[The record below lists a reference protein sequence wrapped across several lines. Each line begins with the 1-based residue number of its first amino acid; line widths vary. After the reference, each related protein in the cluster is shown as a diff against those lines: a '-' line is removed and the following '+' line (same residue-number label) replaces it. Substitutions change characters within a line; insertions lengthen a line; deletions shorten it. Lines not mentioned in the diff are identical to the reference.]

1 MPTPSSRASAGG
13 TPDAGGAGL
22 SNKPEATL
30 AREAELCY
38 ASVAM
43 RIKALIRTVPDFPKP
58 GIRFRD
64 ITPLLANAAGFQHVT
79 RAFAERYAGK
89 VDKVAA
95 IEARGFIFG
104 SAIAHALNVG
114 FVPIRK
120 PGKLPHDSIGH
131 DYELEYGTNRVEV
144 HIDGIAAGERVLAI
158 DDLLA
163 TGGTMGAALTL
174 LEQVKAEI
182 VECAFVIDLVD
193 VGGRAR
199 LEKRGYGVHALCEFT
214 EDEG

>member
-1 MPTPSSRASAGG
+1 MTSP
-13 TPDAGGAGL
+13 
-22 SNKPEATL
+22 
-30 AREAELCY
+30 
-38 ASVAM
+38 
-43 RIKALIRTVPDFPKP
+43 IKSLIRTIPDFPKP

-64 ITPLLANAAGFQHVT
+64 ITPLLADAAGFQQVT
-79 RAFAERYAGK
+79 RALADRYAGK

-104 SAIAHALNVG
+104 AAIAHALGTG

-120 PGKLPHDSIGH
+120 PGKLPHASIGH
-131 DYELEYGTNRVEV
+131 DYALEYGTNRVEV
-144 HIDGIAAGERVLAI
+144 HLDGVARGERVVVV

-163 TGGTMGAALTL
+163 TGGTMGAALSL
-174 LEQVKAEI
+174 LERVGATI

-199 LEKRGYGVHALCEFT
+199 LEKRGYRVFALCEFG